1 MIRVIKAKDEFELVK
16 EINNSQL
23 DIFATQPMQKLDS
36 SWVAFV
42 YYNPSAKSDT
52 TKVGSSSFCPPNRK
66 PVASPFVPTQEQ
78 LERWKKIRPTKKT
91 IELLKKKDYTEDELK
106 YIKTQYDAHT
116 ILESLNEDNL

>member
-1 MIRVIKAKDEFELVK
+1 MIRIIKAKDEFELVK
-16 EINNSQL
+16 EINSSNL
-23 DIFATQPMQKLDS
+23 DIFATQPMEKLDG
-36 SWVAFV
+36 SWVAFI

-52 TKVGSSSFCPPNRK
+52 PQSKQLLQKKDLISNSGVFI
-66 PVASPFVPTQEQ
+66 PTTEQ